1 MRDIVCLQR
10 EILIVDLP
18 QQGEGSSEMFG
29 RHYAVA
35 MNYSDIKCNTVLI
48 VPLSSKKDNFINRK
62 GAIDI
67 GRIFSTDKKKSTAV
81 VNQLRCLDKDKIIK
95 KCNMTLAINQFDM
108 IIDNLFE
115 ILDLGER
122 KWINNNIMLF
132 KKIIRKD

>member
-18 QQGEGSSEMFG
+18 QQGEGSTEMFG

-35 MNYSDIKCNTVLI
+35 MNYSDIKCKTVLI

-115 ILDLGER
+115 ILDLREN
-122 KWINNNIMLF
+122 K
-132 KKIIRKD
+132 

>member
-18 QQGEGSSEMFG
+18 QQGDGSSEMFG

-67 GRIFSTDKKKSTAV
+67 GRIFSTDKKKSTAI
-81 VNQLRCLDKDKIIK
+81 VNQIRCLDKDKIIK

-122 KWINNNIMLF
+122 K
-132 KKIIRKD
+132 

>member
-1 MRDIVCLQR
+1 MRDIVCKQR
-10 EILIVDLP
+10 DLLIVDLP
-18 QQGEGSSEMFG
+18 QQGDGSTEFFG

-48 VPLSSKKDNFINRK
+48 VPLSSKKDNFINK
-62 GAIDI
+62 IGAIDI
-67 GRIFSTDKKKSTAV
+67 GRIFSSDKKKSTAL

-122 KWINNNIMLF
+122 K
-132 KKIIRKD
+132 

>member
-10 EILIVDLP
+10 ELLIVDLP
-18 QQGEGSSEMFG
+18 QQGEGSTEMFG

-67 GRIFSTDKKKSTAV
+67 GRIFPTDKKKSTAV

-122 KWINNNIMLF
+122 K
-132 KKIIRKD
+132 

>member
-81 VNQLRCLDKDKIIK
+81 VNQLRCLDKHKIIK
-95 KCNMTLAINQFDM
+95 KCNMTFTINQFDM

-122 KWINNNIMLF
+122 K
-132 KKIIRKD
+132 

>member
-18 QQGEGSSEMFG
+18 QQGDGSSEMFG

-115 ILDLGER
+115 ILDLGEN
-122 KWINNNIMLF
+122 K
-132 KKIIRKD
+132 

>member
-81 VNQLRCLDKDKIIK
+81 VNQLRCIDKDKIIK

-115 ILDLGER
+115 ILDLRGN
-122 KWINNNIMLF
+122 K
-132 KKIIRKD
+132 

>member
-48 VPLSSKKDNFINRK
+48 VPLSSKKENFINRK

-67 GRIFSTDKKKSTAV
+67 GRIFSTDKKKSTAI
-81 VNQLRCLDKDKIIK
+81 VNQIRCLDKDKIIK

-115 ILDLGER
+115 ILDLREN
-122 KWINNNIMLF
+122 K
-132 KKIIRKD
+132 

>member
-81 VNQLRCLDKDKIIK
+81 VNQIRCLDKDKIIK

-115 ILDLGER
+115 ILALGE
-122 KWINNNIMLF
+122 
-132 KKIIRKD
+132 KK

>member
-10 EILIVDLP
+10 ELLIVDLP
-18 QQGEGSSEMFG
+18 QQGEGSTEMFG

-67 GRIFSTDKKKSTAV
+67 GRIFPTDKRKSTAV
-81 VNQLRCLDKDKIIK
+81 VNQLRCLDKDKILK

-122 KWINNNIMLF
+122 K
-132 KKIIRKD
+132 

>member
-18 QQGEGSSEMFG
+18 QQGDGSSEMFG

-67 GRIFSTDKKKSTAV
+67 GRIFSTDKRKSTAV
-81 VNQLRCLDKDKIIK
+81 VNQIRCLDKDKIIK

-115 ILDLGER
+115 ILDLREN
-122 KWINNNIMLF
+122 K
-132 KKIIRKD
+132 

>member
-18 QQGEGSSEMFG
+18 QQGDGSSEMFG

-48 VPLSSKKDNFINRK
+48 IPLSSKKDNFINRK

-67 GRIFSTDKKKSTAV
+67 GRIFSTDKKKSTAI
-81 VNQLRCLDKDKIIK
+81 VNQIRCLDKDKIIK

-122 KWINNNIMLF
+122 K
-132 KKIIRKD
+132 

>member
-18 QQGEGSSEMFG
+18 QQGDGSSEMFG

-95 KCNMTLAINQFDM
+95 KCNMTLAINQFNM

-115 ILDLGER
+115 ILDLRGN
-122 KWINNNIMLF
+122 K
-132 KKIIRKD
+132 

>member
-1 MRDIVCLQR
+1 MRDIVCKQR
-10 EILIVDLP
+10 DLLIVDLP
-18 QQGEGSSEMFG
+18 QQGDGSTEFFG

-108 IIDNLFE
+108 MIDNLFE
-115 ILDLGER
+115 FLALRGS
-122 KWINNNIMLF
+122 K
-132 KKIIRKD
+132 

>member
-1 MRDIVCLQR
+1 MFVRGLFLTVFSQFKTCKKY
-10 EILIVDLP
+10 EI
-18 QQGEGSSEMFG
+18 
-29 RHYAVA
+29 
-35 MNYSDIKCNTVLI
+35 
-48 VPLSSKKDNFINRK
+48 INRK

-122 KWINNNIMLF
+122 K
-132 KKIIRKD
+132 

>member
-48 VPLSSKKDNFINRK
+48 IPLSSKKDNFINRK

-115 ILDLGER
+115 ILDLREN
-122 KWINNNIMLF
+122 K
-132 KKIIRKD
+132 

>member
-48 VPLSSKKDNFINRK
+48 IPLSSKKDNFINKR

-81 VNQLRCLDKDKIIK
+81 VNQIRCLDKDKIIK

-115 ILDLGER
+115 ILDLGEN
-122 KWINNNIMLF
+122 K
-132 KKIIRKD
+132 

>member
-18 QQGEGSSEMFG
+18 QQGEGNSEMFG

-48 VPLSSKKDNFINRK
+48 IPLSSKKDNFINRK

-122 KWINNNIMLF
+122 K
-132 KKIIRKD
+132 

>member
-115 ILDLGER
+115 ILDLREN
-122 KWINNNIMLF
+122 K
-132 KKIIRKD
+132 

>member
-67 GRIFSTDKKKSTAV
+67 GRIFSTDKRKSTAV

-115 ILDLGER
+115 ILDLREN
-122 KWINNNIMLF
+122 K
-132 KKIIRKD
+132 

>member
-1 MRDIVCLQR
+1 MRDIVCLQG

-18 QQGEGSSEMFG
+18 QQGDGSSEMFG

-81 VNQLRCLDKDKIIK
+81 VNQLRCIDKDKIIK
-95 KCNMTLAINQFDM
+95 KFNMPLPINQFDM
-108 IIDNLFE
+108 IIDNLFT

-122 KWINNNIMLF
+122 K
-132 KKIIRKD
+132 